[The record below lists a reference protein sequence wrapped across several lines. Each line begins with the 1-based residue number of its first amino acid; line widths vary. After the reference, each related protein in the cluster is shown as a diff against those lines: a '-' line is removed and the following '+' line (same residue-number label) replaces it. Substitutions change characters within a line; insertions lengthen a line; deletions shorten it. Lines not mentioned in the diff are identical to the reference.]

1 MRDYFSILT
10 NIKEL
15 LDEIEGIKSNE
26 LGLEEG
32 ISYAQV
38 PFIRVVAGDIEAN
51 PEYVKKENFYFS
63 IYLGTA
69 IKKELKDVYQE
80 HFDFI
85 SKIREKTTFKQID
98 GGFIK
103 FKEVKTDQDS
113 LKNVKLSIIEFVI
126 EGLYCAN

>member
-15 LDEIEGIKSNE
+15 LDEIDGIKSND

-38 PFIRVVAGDIEAN
+38 PFIRVVAGDIQTNESHI
-51 PEYVKKENFYFS
+51 KKEDFYFS

-80 HFDFI
+80 HFNFI
-85 SKIREKTTFKQID
+85 SQIREKITFSQIG

-103 FKEVKTDQDS
+103 FKEVKNDQDS
-113 LKNVKLSIIEFVI
+113 LKNVKLSIIEFII